1 MTEIKHLNVRLKL
14 INKSTTQWEAENPI
28 LLKGEAGI
36 DIDRETI
43 RIGDGVHHYL
53 DLGSDLYNFKDDGS
67 TIVDGS
73 LREIE
78 VGRVPATLVIQHE
91 KQGGYDNT
99 YVPKK
104 GEPVFQTFSGNQRGI
119 KVGDGVKNIE
129 RLSYV
134 TPSDDVY
141 VEDSG
146 EVEDFVI

>member
-14 INKSTTQWEAENPI
+14 INKTTAQWEAENPI

-36 DIDRETI
+36 DVDRKTM
-43 RIGDGVHHYL
+43 RIGDGVNHYL
-53 DLGSDLYNFKDDGS
+53 DLGSDYYSISDDGS
-67 TIVDGS
+67 TIIDGS

-78 VGRVPATLVIQHE
+78 SGRVPVTLVIQHE
-91 KQGGYDNT
+91 KLNGYDNT
-99 YVPKK
+99 YIPKR

-119 KVGDGVKNIE
+119 KVGDGIKSIE

-146 EVEDFVI
+146 EVEDFIV

>member
-14 INKSTTQWEAENPI
+14 INKTTAQWEAENPI

-36 DIDRETI
+36 DVDRETM
-43 RIGDGVHHYL
+43 RIGDGINHYL
-53 DLGSDLYNFKDDGS
+53 DLGADYYSISDNGS
-67 TIVDGS
+67 TIIDGS

-78 VGRVPATLVIQHE
+78 SGRVPVTLVIQHE
-91 KQGGYDNT
+91 KLNGYDNT
-99 YVPKK
+99 YIPKK

>member
-14 INKSTTQWEAENPI
+14 INKSTAQWEAENPI

-36 DIDRETI
+36 DTDRKTM
-43 RIGDGVHHYL
+43 RIGDGVNHYL
-53 DLGSDLYNFKDDGS
+53 DLGADYYSINDNGS
-67 TIVDGS
+67 TIIDGS

-78 VGRVPATLVIQHE
+78 SGRVPVTLVIQHE
-91 KQGGYDNT
+91 KLNGYDNT
-99 YVPKK
+99 YIPKR

-119 KVGDGVKNIE
+119 KVGDGIKSIE

>member
-14 INKSTTQWEAENPI
+14 INKTTAQWEAENPI

-36 DIDRETI
+36 DIDRKTM
-43 RIGDGVHHYL
+43 RVGDGVNHYL
-53 DLGSDLYNFKDDGS
+53 DLGSDYYSISDDGS
-67 TIVDGS
+67 TIIDGS

-78 VGRVPATLVIQHE
+78 SGRVPVTLVIQHE
-91 KQGGYDNT
+91 KLNGYDNT
-99 YVPKK
+99 YIPKR

-119 KVGDGVKNIE
+119 KVGDGIKSIE

-146 EVEDFVI
+146 EVEDFII